1 MSEPLPLS
9 HNRNEPHLVESG
21 TDGPVAPT
29 EAWLCAKHAA
39 DETEPRQ
46 EQVSRLSQDLVS
58 RMVID
63 QAVGVVMALGRLGAE
78 QAWAVLIEV
87 CQRTDLNRRRFAE
100 LLTAWAPTGELNLG
114 IRIALEE
121 AIRRQHTRSDGQS

>member
-1 MSEPLPLS
+1 M
-9 HNRNEPHLVESG
+9 
-21 TDGPVAPT
+21 
-29 EAWLCAKHAA
+29 
-39 DETEPRQ
+39 
-46 EQVSRLSQDLVS
+46 SRLSQDLVS

-87 CQRTDLNRRRFAE
+87 CQRTDLKRRRFAE